1 MNILD
6 ILRDLPGHLALWTS
20 TMGPWIYVLL
30 FAIIFAETGL
40 VVTPFLPGDS
50 LLFALGAL
58 TAIDGGL
65 DFWTLAILLIAAA
78 LLGDTVN
85 YNVGRWLGPRLFNR
99 PNSKILNPA
108 HLKRT
113 QDFYLAYGGKTI
125 VLARFL
131 PILRTYAP
139 FAAGLARLHYPK
151 FFFYSVAGGIVWIL
165 SFLTLGHFF
174 ANRPEIKANFHYVIV
189 GIIFV
194 SLAPVAIEFYRS
206 RTRRINE
213 PINPGQE
220 TRP

>member
-1 MNILD
+1 VTILD
-6 ILRDLPGHLALWTS
+6 ILRDLPGHLALWTT

-50 LLFALGAL
+50 LLFAIGAL
-58 TAIDGGL
+58 TAIPNGL
-65 DFWTLAILLIAAA
+65 DFGTLAVTLIAAA
-78 LLGDTVN
+78 LIGDTVN
-85 YNVGRWLGPRLFNR
+85 YNVGRWLGPKLFNR

-151 FFFYSVAGGIVWIL
+151 FLFFSIFGGVIWIL

-174 ANRPEIKANFHYVIV
+174 ANNPEIKANFHYVIV
-189 GIIFV
+189 AIIV
-194 SLAPVAIEFYRS
+194 ISLVPVAIEFFRS
-206 RTRRINE
+206 RRAGRS
-213 PINPGQE
+213 QA
-220 TRP
+220 